1 MLYVLLWI
9 LLLGIPLLIYLGLP
23 IWSRQR
29 RFPEMDFAESR
40 MQSLYL
46 ERERNYEALA
56 ELDED
61 YEAGKLS
68 NTDYQTLRR
77 QLLEETEK
85 VITHIETVGMASV
98 EAEIEKYN
106 KQEASGS

>member
-9 LLLGIPLLIYLGLP
+9 LLLGIPLLVYLGLP

-46 ERERNYEALA
+46 ERERNYDALA
-56 ELDED
+56 DLDED

-68 NTDYQTLRR
+68 DTDYQTLRG
-77 QLLEETEK
+77 QLLEDTEK
-85 VITHIETVGMASV
+85 VIAQIETVGMASV
-98 EAEIEKYN
+98 EAEIGKY
-106 KQEASGS
+106 KREASGS